1 MISICSMRIM
11 IALLA
16 VLAATGCAVVHPRP
30 VQIYSSGIVDVLAG
44 KAILGHE
51 VTEAE
56 LPNYDIFQVTPEME
70 AFARQAIRHSD
81 NYFEK
86 VKALQVALLTAQEAG
101 GHGIVYNA
109 YVTEVPMV
117 TFEQRRANC
126 LSFTLLYVALARAV
140 GIYAQV
146 NEVQVPPTWDLR
158 NKKDMVFLRHVNVKV
173 PIPRENINILNTDD
187 VVIDLEMNRYRAN
200 YSQHEINDTSA
211 AAQFYSNRAMEH
223 LENNNMIDAFLSLRK
238 SINLNDQQSYVW
250 SNLGVLYSRKQLW
263 REAELTYLHG
273 LELNSEDLTIM
284 NNLSF
289 LYNKI
294 GNKVLSKKY
303 SKLAQRYR
311 ESNPFYQYSL
321 ALSAYEQGDYSAA
334 SQFITRSIDLEKNDT
349 RFYELAAS
357 IYDKQGRLF
366 KASEMLKKAK
376 KLKSTELY
384 KGQ

>member
-376 KLKSTELY
+376 KLKSTELF

>member
-1 MISICSMRIM
+1 MRIM

-376 KLKSTELY
+376 KLKSTELF